1 MSAMTF
7 QCEASKAILVP
18 RPVGVE
24 DYFLW
29 KGTHLENW
37 TKNKTNR
44 EGSPRLPMR
53 EA

>member
-18 RPVGVE
+18 SPVGLE
-24 DYFLW
+24 DYLW
-29 KGTHLENW
+29 KVTHLENW
-37 TKNKTNR
+37 TKNETNR
-44 EGSPRLPMR
+44 EGSPSLPMR